1 MNSNKIE
8 KLSSRI
14 FKIIT
19 HDDTENEEN
28 DKNQEK
34 SCKFSNN
41 SNKSKKSNLQDYVD
55 KQLGV
60 HSQESLL
67 ENPDMIDSENDV
79 PTKVIYNYA

>member
-19 HDDTENEEN
+19 HDDAENEEN
-28 DKNQEK
+28 DDFKNQEK
-34 SCKFSNN
+34 SCKVSNN

-67 ENPDMIDSENDV
+67 ENPDFIIN
-79 PTKVIYNYA
+79 I